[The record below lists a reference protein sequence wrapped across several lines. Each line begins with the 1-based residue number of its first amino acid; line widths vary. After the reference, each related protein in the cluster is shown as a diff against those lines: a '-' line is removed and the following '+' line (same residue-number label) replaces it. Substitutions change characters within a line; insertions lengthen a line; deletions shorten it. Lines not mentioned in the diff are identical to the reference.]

1 LGIVFADYDRDG
13 HLDIFVANDSMP
25 EFLYHHKGDVP
36 KTLSLSLKLSLSCRS
51 VTQGLDPGLPMK
63 TEFVIEVA
71 HSQIPWVTDRHL
83 GCKAPAILIS
93 ETTSA
98 TSANEG

>member
-36 KTLSLSLKLSLSCRS
+36 KTLSLSLKLSLFCRS

-63 TEFVIEVA
+63 TE
-71 HSQIPWVTDRHL
+71 L
-83 GCKAPAILIS
+83 L
-93 ETTSA
+93 
-98 TSANEG
+98 